1 MDSHDYIISL
11 TAKGYALM
19 FSTIEIPTQKKNA
32 KGVFLMQLNAS
43 DSIIDITFTDEGQK
57 TIQVKKTEDKI
68 LKKKNLSAIGIRKR
82 NTKGKQII
90 SSKHIIGFDETSLS

>member
-57 TIQVKKTEDKI
+57 TIQVKTEDKI
-68 LKKKNLSAIGIRKR
+68 LKKNLSAIGIRKR